1 MRTPTPM
8 IVGIVLGPCGLVL
21 NLTSTL
27 AQTWRTVSLIPGE
40 TQDLIQHQGIWQ
52 FCNEYQ
58 SSNMNTCY
66 DIKDTLGYF
75 SQLPVQVAKG
85 LMPASLVVTALGLVV
100 STLGVRCWQHRPH
113 YLLGG
118 LGGLLLFISGLLS
131 LIAIS
136 WYNHEL
142 YNLPSPSGSTLAVG
156 YCLVLGYLAS
166 CMEIIGGLSLTVS
179 FDQCCKEYKLKKAA
193 KDTSYPPSNKQGPGS
208 VAAISSPSIID
219 GRNRHISSW
228 NTTSNYHSNFLDVLE
243 DEVGSRSQSR
253 LPCDSD
259 L

>member
-27 AQTWRTVSLIPGE
+27 AQGWRTVSNIPRE
-40 TQDLIQHQGIWQ
+40 SYDLIQQQGIWD
-52 FCNEYQ
+52 FCNMYQ
-58 SSNMNTCY
+58 SSHMTTCY
-66 DIKDTLGYF
+66 NIEDTLGYF

-85 LMPASLVVTALGLVV
+85 LMPASLVVTAIGLVV
-100 STLGVRCWQHRPH
+100 TTLGVRCWQYQPH
-113 YLLGG
+113 HLLAG

-136 WYNHEL
+136 WYNYEL
-142 YNLPSPSGSTLAVG
+142 YDLPAPTGSTLEVG

-166 CMEIIGGLSLTVS
+166 CMEIIGGISLTIS
-179 FDQCCKEYKLKKAA
+179 FHECCKERKLRKAA
-193 KDTSYPPSNKQGPGS
+193 KDTSYPPSNQQGPAS
-208 VAAISSPSIID
+208 VTAINSPSITD
-219 GRNRHISSW
+219 GRDLQTPYRNPALRYY
-228 NTTSNYHSNFLDVLE
+228 SNSLNVLE
-243 DEVGSRSQSR
+243 DERASRSGSRF
-253 LPCDSD
+253 PCDSD